1 MCFSDF
7 EAEHSTYESSI
18 GFYAYSPQAKV
29 DVEEALSVTENGS
42 ITLTSTALTSSNNS
56 YQWYKDGVAIA
67 GETNKD
73 LVISNAT
80 TDDAG
85 VYHFEA
91 TNSVV
96 TGLTLTR
103 NDITLTVDA
112 NTCGVSAAEKQALID
127 LYNATNGPNWTKYLG
142 HRKR

>member
-1 MCFSDF
+1 M
-7 EAEHSTYESSI
+7 A
-18 GFYAYSPQAKV
+18 
-29 DVEEALSVTENGS
+29 ENGN
-42 ITLTSTALTSSNNS
+42 ITLTSTVLTSPNNS

-85 VYHFEA
+85 VYYFEA

-96 TGLTLTR
+96 TG
-103 NDITLTVDA
+103 
-112 NTCGVSAAEKQALID
+112 
-127 LYNATNGPNWTKYLG
+127 
-142 HRKR
+142 